1 MKWLLEFY
9 RSSFGKKAVMAVTG
23 VLLFGF
29 VLFHMLGNLK
39 LFLGPEKINGYAE
52 GLRLLGEPILNHGD
66 LLWILR
72 VGLLAAVV
80 LHVLSAWQLRRLNA
94 RARPKGY
101 VKQSPQAATY
111 ASRSMFWGGLLIVLF
126 VVYHLLHL
134 TVGFDAVHAEFIP
147 GEVHHNM
154 VTAFANPLVAG
165 FYVLAVLALG
175 FHLYHGLWSFFQS
188 LGWTGPRLDVFR
200 HRFAIL
206 FAVVVTVGFITVPI
220 AILIRL
226 VS

>member
-1 MKWLLEFY
+1 
-9 RSSFGKKAVMAVTG
+9 
-23 VLLFGF
+23 
-29 VLFHMLGNLK
+29 
-39 LFLGPEKINGYAE
+39 LGPEKINGYAE

-94 RARPKGY
+94 RARPAGY

-134 TVGFDAVHAEFIP
+134 TVGFDAVHSQFIP

-154 VTAFANPLVAG
+154 VSAFSNPVVTG

-200 HRFAIL
+200 HRFAVV
-206 FAVVVTVGFITVPI
+206 FAVVVTLGFVTVPI

>member
-1 MKWLLEFY
+1 
-9 RSSFGKKAVMAVTG
+9 MAVTG

-94 RARPKGY
+94 RARPAGY

-134 TVGFDAVHAEFIP
+134 TVGFDAVHAQFIP

-154 VTAFANPLVAG
+154 VTAFSNPVVTG

-200 HRFAIL
+200 HRFAVV
-206 FAVVVTVGFITVPI
+206 FAVVVTLGFVTVPI

>member
-9 RSSFGKKAVMAVTG
+9 RSSLGKKAIMAVTG

-52 GLRLLGEPILNHGD
+52 GLRLLGEPILSHGD

-72 VGLLAAVV
+72 AGLLAAVV
-80 LHVLSAWQLRRLNA
+80 LHVVSAWQLRRLNA
-94 RARPKGY
+94 RARPARY

-111 ASRSMFWGGLLIVLF
+111 ASRSMFWGGVLIVLF
-126 VVYHLLHL
+126 VGYHLLHL
-134 TVGFDAVHAEFIP
+134 TVGNVHGEFIP
-147 GEVHHNM
+147 GDVHHNM
-154 VTAFANPLVAG
+154 VTAFQNPVITGLYSLTA
-165 FYVLAVLALG
+165 LALG
-175 FHLYHGLWSFFQS
+175 FHLHHGLWSFFQS
-188 LGWTGPRLDVFR
+188 LGWTGPRLDTFR
-200 HRFAIL
+200 HRFAIV
-206 FAVVVTVGFITVPI
+206 FAVVVAIGFMTVPA
-220 AILIRL
+220 AILIGF